1 MEVENKLIVRRL
13 VAGILLLLASFRGF
27 YISYSVFHAE
37 KQFSIVTQE
46 KMQTFAEYSLT
57 IAVVSFIVSIIFL
70 ITCKRRPEKMIEYS
84 ITGVVLLVFIVTVI
98 YVIGITAYT
107 AGFLSTLNVLM
118 LALTAL
124 GLPGKKGFKGM
135 PFITQEETEK
145 PIQKSENTVKAENK
159 NDLQQLVELKK
170 LLDSGVITKKE
181 FEAKKKQIL
190 GL

>member
-1 MEVENKLIVRRL
+1 
-13 VAGILLLLASFRGF
+13 
-27 YISYSVFHAE
+27 
-37 KQFSIVTQE
+37 
-46 KMQTFAEYSLT
+46 
-57 IAVVSFIVSIIFL
+57 
-70 ITCKRRPEKMIEYS
+70 
-84 ITGVVLLVFIVTVI
+84 
-98 YVIGITAYT
+98 
-107 AGFLSTLNVLM
+107 M